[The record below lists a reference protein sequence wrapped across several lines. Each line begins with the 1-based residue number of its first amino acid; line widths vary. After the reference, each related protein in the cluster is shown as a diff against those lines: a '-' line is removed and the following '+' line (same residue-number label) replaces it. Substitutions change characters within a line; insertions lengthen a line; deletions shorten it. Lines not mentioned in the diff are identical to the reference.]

1 VVSGIADQ
9 QSGDVAALPRSKSGW
24 RAVLRRLPQQ
34 VKHHDLTD
42 RAAALT
48 YFGVLAIFPGVL
60 VLVSVLGLL
69 GPTTTQSLLKN
80 LDGVAPAG
88 VITFLRS
95 VIDQVQGKQ
104 GAAVLAVVIG
114 AAVALWSASGYI
126 AAFMRAMNNVYGID
140 EGRPVWRTAGLRLV
154 VAVAV
159 VILLVMS
166 AVIVTVTGP
175 LASKVG
181 SGLGVGDAAV
191 TAWGIA
197 KWPVLLLIVT
207 LLFSLLYWATPNVKR
222 PAFRWIT
229 PGGVVAVVVW
239 LVASGLFGLYVSFS
253 GSYNKAYGSLAT
265 VIVFLVWLWLSNIAI
280 LLGAEFN
287 AETERQRLI
296 EAGLPESTEPFVELR
311 DTRKLSDAE
320 LQRVV
325 QAEQT
330 RRTSLP

>member
-1 VVSGIADQ
+1 VVSGYATPHSAD
-9 QSGDVAALPRSKSGW
+9 VPALPRSKSGW
-24 RAVLRRLPQQ
+24 RAVLKRLPQQ

-60 VLVSVLGLL
+60 VMVSILGLL
-69 GPTTTQSLLKN
+69 GPKTTQSMLNN

-88 VITFLRS
+88 VLTFLRS
-95 VIDQVQGKQ
+95 VIDQVQGRH

-114 AAVALWSASGYI
+114 VIIALWSASGYV
-126 AAFMRAMNNVYGID
+126 AAFMRAMNNIYGID
-140 EGRPVWRTAGLRLV
+140 EGRPAWRTAGLR
-154 VAVAV
+154 VAVTVAV
-159 VILLVMS
+159 VILLVIS
-166 AVIVTVTGP
+166 TVIVTVTGP

-197 KWPVLLLIVT
+197 KWPVLLLIVS

-229 PGGVVAVVVW
+229 PGGVLAVVIW

-296 EAGLPESTEPFVELR
+296 EAGLPEDAEPFVEVR
-311 DTRKLSDAE
+311 DTRKLSEAE
-320 LQRVV
+320 MQRVV
-325 QAEQT
+325 HAERVRNQ
-330 RRTSLP
+330 SVS

>member
-1 VVSGIADQ
+1 MVSGIAGQ

-95 VIDQVQGKQ
+95 VIDQVQGRQ
-104 GAAVLAVVIG
+104 SAAVLAVVIG
-114 AAVALWSASGYI
+114 AVVALWSASGYI

-159 VILLVMS
+159 VILLVIS

-296 EAGLPESTEPFVELR
+296 EAGLPEDAEPFVEVR

-320 LQRVV
+320 MQRVV
-325 QAEQT
+325 HAEQV
-330 RRTSLP
+330 RKQSVR

>member
-1 VVSGIADQ
+1 VVSGIAGQ

-69 GPTTTQSLLKN
+69 GPNTTQSLLKN

-95 VIDQVQGKQ
+95 VIDQVQGRQ

-114 AAVALWSASGYI
+114 AVVALWSASGYI

-140 EGRPVWRTAGLRLV
+140 EGRPAWRTAGLRLV
-154 VAVAV
+154 VAVGV
-159 VILLVMS
+159 VILLVIS

-320 LQRVV
+320 MQRVV

-330 RRTSLP
+330 RRTSVR